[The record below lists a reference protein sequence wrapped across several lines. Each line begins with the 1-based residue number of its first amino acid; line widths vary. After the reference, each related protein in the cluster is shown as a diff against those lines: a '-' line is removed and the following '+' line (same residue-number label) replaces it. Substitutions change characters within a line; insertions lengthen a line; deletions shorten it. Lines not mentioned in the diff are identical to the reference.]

1 MYIFDLKKS
10 NVLDFSFSLSEGLC
24 VTKDSEQ
31 KKTAF
36 LFFALGRE
44 LPDQTGQNCFRNSVL
59 TVFLTWKLFYFA

>member
-31 KKTAF
+31 KKLPF
-36 LFFALGRE
+36 CSLPSVENCLIKQGRIVSE
-44 LPDQTGQNCFRNSVL
+44 TQC
-59 TVFLTWKLFYFA
+59 